1 MQRTHGVGTVERMT
15 TRTPRPSSATV
26 PTRLVSALR
35 RLPAAA
41 NEYTLHHFNPQ
52 HELRGR
58 R

>member
-1 MQRTHGVGTVERMT
+1 MTTHP
-15 TRTPRPSSATV
+15 TRTPARAV
-26 PTRLVSALR
+26 RARLAAALR

-41 NEYTLHHFNPQ
+41 DAYTLHHFNPQ